1 MLLLAHLQPSSELSE
16 KKNILIRHSVH
27 CSGKAQ
33 LTSNNAILRLTLA
46 DLTIEQFT
54 ATFSDLFSQKSFLK
68 KKRKEERPLPLW
80 RHTTYKMF
88 PVQDKLQAHTII
100 LA

>member
-1 MLLLAHLQPSSELSE
+1 MLPLAHLQPSSELSE

-54 ATFSDLFSQKSFLK
+54 ATFSDLFSQKSFP
-68 KKRKEERPLPLW
+68 RKETKRGRPLPLW
-80 RHTTYKMF
+80 RDTTHEMF
-88 PVQDKLQAHTII
+88 TCAGQATGTHI
-100 LA
+100 